1 MEKMERNAVELEMV
15 EEGKVGLVKFNR
27 PDSLNALNTE
37 LAKDF
42 ENVVNQVG
50 EEKRVRAV
58 IVTGKGRA
66 FCAGGDLEE
75 FKDAADPKQFLYGL
89 AEKVHL
95 SIMKLRTMKAPW
107 IAAING
113 PCFGVGLS
121 LACCCD
127 LRVASTKAKFSVA
140 FTGVGLS
147 PDSSLLY
154 YLPKIVGLAK
164 ATEMTMLN
172 SVLSAEEALRINLV
186 TTVAEPENLM
196 DESLAMAKR
205 VAEMPTLALGMDKIM
220 LDASY
225 CENLEQHLDLELK
238 CISDSAGTGDFQE
251 GCKAFFER
259 RKPHFRGA

>member
-1 MEKMERNAVELEMV
+1 METKTVELEML
-15 EEGKVGLVKFNR
+15 EQGKVGLVKFNR
-27 PDSLNALNTE
+27 PDSLNALNTA

-50 EEKRVRAV
+50 EAKQIRSV

-66 FCAGGDLEE
+66 FCAGGDLPE
-75 FKDAADPKQFLYGL
+75 FKDAADPKRFLYDL

-95 SIMKLRTMKAPW
+95 SIIKLRSMKAPW

-127 LRVASTKAKFSVA
+127 LRIASAKAKFSVA
-140 FTGVGLS
+140 FTGVGLA

-172 SVLSAEEALRINLV
+172 RVLSAEEALRIDLV
-186 TTVAEPENLM
+186 TAVAEPENLM
-196 DESLAMAKR
+196 EESLAMAKSL
-205 VAEMPTLALGMDKIM
+205 AEMPTLALGMDKIM
-220 LDASY
+220 LDAGY

-238 CISDSAGTGDFQE
+238 CISDSASTADFQE
-251 GCKAFFER
+251 GCKAFIER
-259 RKPHFRGA
+259 RKPHFTGA